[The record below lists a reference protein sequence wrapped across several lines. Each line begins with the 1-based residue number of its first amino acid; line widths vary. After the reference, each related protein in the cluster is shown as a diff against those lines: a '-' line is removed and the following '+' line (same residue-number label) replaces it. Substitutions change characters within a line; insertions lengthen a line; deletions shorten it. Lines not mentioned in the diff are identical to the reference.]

1 MLISAGIRFI
11 FWICHVGSFEEL
23 CHIPVDQARRATG
36 SDLASHKFE
45 KWASWASLHLP
56 LPLKARRP
64 VQGDRQPRSAGLE
77 RSGSAGGVTSIVLG
91 LMRIT

>member
-45 KWASWASLHLP
+45 SGLL
-56 LPLKARRP
+56 
-64 VQGDRQPRSAGLE
+64 GPRYICPAPQSATAC
-77 RSGSAGGVTSIVLG
+77 AG
-91 LMRIT
+91 